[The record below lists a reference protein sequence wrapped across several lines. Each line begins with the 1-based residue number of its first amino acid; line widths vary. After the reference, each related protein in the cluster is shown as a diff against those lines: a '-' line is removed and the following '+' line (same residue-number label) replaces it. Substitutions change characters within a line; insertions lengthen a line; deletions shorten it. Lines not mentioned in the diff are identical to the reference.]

1 MITPKEKAEM
11 DQSMVLVVDML
22 PLIWYNLFVNL
33 CKQGFSELQALDL
46 IKTYIMSQGSKS

>member
-11 DQSMVLVVDML
+11 DQSMALVADML
-22 PLIWYNLFVNL
+22 PLIWHNLFVNL